1 MSVFTKASSRSQKIG
16 RLGGLALLTASAL
29 VLAGCAAGTTADPSE
44 SAAPAP
50 GGEPIVSDLTLKIGT
65 ILPQS
70 GQLAYL
76 GPPEE
81 AGVQLAVNEIN
92 EANMG
97 IKVEATF
104 RDSGDTTTDIATISA
119 TDLLAAGVTSIV
131 GAASSAVSF
140 NIIDKITD
148 AGVLQIS
155 PANTSPDFTDYDDG
169 GLYFRTAPSDLLQGE
184 VLANQI
190 AEDGK
195 SALGMIVLNDPYG
208 TGLAASLKENYEAA
222 GGKVVSE
229 ALFNEGD
236 TTFDAQISTVM
247 AAKPDAIAVI
257 TFEQAKVIIP
267 ALVAAGAPN
276 DSMYLVDGNLADFS
290 ADFEPGTLEGS
301 KGTQPGPA
309 LSADFHDKLMAIDP
323 TLKNF
328 NYAAES
334 YDAVVLLALAAL
346 AAQDTSGKAMAG
358 KMVEVSGGSGDGT
371 KATTFADAAKI
382 ILDGGV
388 ADYDGPSGPITFNE
402 KGDPTEAAIGIFQ
415 YQKDNTI
422 KRIN

>member
-1 MSVFTKASSRSQKIG
+1 MSVFTKASSRSKKIG
-16 RLGGLALLTASAL
+16 KLGGLALLTASAL
-29 VLAGCAAGTTADPSE
+29 VLAGCAGGSEPAD
-44 SAAPAP
+44 SAAPDA
-50 GGEPIVSDLTLKIGT
+50 GGDQPAASDLTLKIGT

-81 AGVQLAVNEIN
+81 AGTQLAVNDIN
-92 EANMG
+92 EADMG
-97 IKVEATF
+97 IKIEATF

-119 TDLLAAGVTSIV
+119 TDLLSEGVTAIV

-148 AGVLQIS
+148 AGVLQMS

-190 AEDGK
+190 SEDGK
-195 SALGMIVLNDPYG
+195 SSLGMIVLNDPYG
-208 TGLAASLKENYEAA
+208 TGLAGSLKENYEAA

-247 AAKPDAIAVI
+247 ASKPDAIAVI

-267 ALVAAGAPN
+267 ALVAAGAPSDN
-276 DSMYLVDGNLADFS
+276 MYLVDGNLADFS
-290 ADFEPGTLEGS
+290 ADFEEGTLEGS

-309 LSADFHDKLMAIDP
+309 LTDDFHDRLMEVDP
-323 TLKNF
+323 DLKDF
-328 NYAAES
+328 NYAAEA
-334 YDAVVLLALAAL
+334 YDAIILLALAAL
-346 AAQDTSGKAMAG
+346 AAGDTSGEAMAS
-358 KMVEVSGGSGDGT
+358 KLVEVSGGSGDGT
-371 KATTFADAAKI
+371 KATTFAEAAQI
-382 ILDGGV
+382 ILDGDV
-388 ADYDGPSGPITFNE
+388 VDYDGPSGPITFDEN
-402 KGDPTEAAIGIFQ
+402 GDPTEAAIGV
-415 YQKDNTI
+415 YEYTKENTI
-422 KRIN
+422 ERIN